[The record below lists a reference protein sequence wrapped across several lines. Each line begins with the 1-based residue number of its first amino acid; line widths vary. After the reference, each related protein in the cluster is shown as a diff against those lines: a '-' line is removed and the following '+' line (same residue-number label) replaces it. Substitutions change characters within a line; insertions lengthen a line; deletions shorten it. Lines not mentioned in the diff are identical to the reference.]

1 MKKKANTAAKVG
13 RKKKESF
20 PLPLCTDGRECR
32 FRNDDRKCVLLTST
46 YEKSGACPWCKPVGD
61 AEEPKRRAGKPISA
75 GQAVDKCLKLTASR
89 AKEPTC
95 VFYVGDKKT
104 REGCR
109 ATSNLSCK
117 GCRFYSANHA
127 ERTRAIAAYL
137 LATEKTTAKL
147 RADNAR
153 LEASARNLKE
163 LRDYAR
169 IGKSL
174 RRYAERRRKW
184 KQPV

>member
-1 MKKKANTAAKVG
+1 MKKATTAAKVG
-13 RKKKESF
+13 RKKKNAF
-20 PLPLCTDGRECR
+20 PLPLCADGRECR

-46 YEKSGACPWCKPVGD
+46 YEKSGACPWCKPVND
-61 AEEPKRRAGKPISA
+61 TEEPKRRTGKPISA
-75 GQAVDKCLKLTASR
+75 GQAVDKRLKLTASH

-117 GCRFYSANHA
+117 GCPFYSANHA
-127 ERTRAIAAYL
+127 ERTRAIAKYL
-137 LATEKTTAKL
+137 LETEQTTARL
-147 RADNAR
+147 RAENAR
-153 LEASARNLKE
+153 LEMATVNLKE
-163 LRDYAR
+163 LRESAR